1 MAFMMKKKKYKFS
14 VEVGLEE
21 LSAVS
26 FVSAV
31 LFAKLRLLDG
41 GSFVDHSTRE
51 EVRNHT
57 VRWNATFKFLC
68 KMSANASTGVLDPCT
83 LRISVRKESKGGRSF
98 QKLGFSDLNLAEFA
112 GAGLCRD
119 KRLLEGYDT
128 RHRQDNSVLKFTI
141 KMNML
146 SGDILFK
153 VPSPSLKQTALIPGE
168 DKGGVVSSQEKLADA
183 NSVAVVVAGSVVGDR
198 AREDYVSTGS
208 LAGSIASTSSG
219 FGSLPKKRPALFA
232 SELLSGVTGGS
243 HESNDIVAL
252 NEINVALTSQ
262 QQQLELQLIQ
272 QQQQNDATSQQ
283 QQQHTESGHS
293 RNSSNTSQLSKGSGY
308 GSLNSHSQHSRQS
321 SSGDSGHIR
330 SPSWPVWAPRLPTVV
345 QNQQQQQQTNGSAEA
360 AAAES
365 ATQRTEPSINNN
377 PTIASLINGS
387 KQSSVVITP
396 PTPNRSIV
404 DHLDRLTISPPSPL
418 NLLSRRVTTTTSTS
432 TTPLSSRYGK
442 SNGTSTTSTTAATDN
457 NKETTIFRVPPNGMS
472 VARSTATQ
480 QRRWRAAV
488 NVSKTC
494 DCIEGFLKPT
504 RKSSNSPPLLAPRQ
518 LAEQARAVSSP
529 VPLPAAEQFNRS
541 LPISMMMTGAAKT
554 IVAGGGGVATSSSR
568 NIVCSG
574 HRGNKLLISECGGGG
589 GGGGGSKLSALLTTT
604 NSSSS
609 PDSSDDASIIVQELL
624 GAHIPALAQ
633 QQQQLHVNNNQQQ
646 QQQQQQRNSITPPNA
661 SGGSGLSETGSLD
674 RAKAALERR
683 KKAEDG
689 SGNTATICRV
699 EVTRPNP
706 DSLIDEIIKAT
717 NLEGSVLES
726 SETTGLQLFIAKDG
740 TTALGS
746 HEVKAQMPAGVF
758 KQVVMEENSSR

>member
-330 SPSWPVWAPRLPTVV
+330 
-345 QNQQQQQQTNGSAEA
+345 
-360 AAAES
+360 
-365 ATQRTEPSINNN
+365 
-377 PTIASLINGS
+377 
-387 KQSSVVITP
+387 
-396 PTPNRSIV
+396 
-404 DHLDRLTISPPSPL
+404 
-418 NLLSRRVTTTTSTS
+418 
-432 TTPLSSRYGK
+432 
-442 SNGTSTTSTTAATDN
+442 
-457 NKETTIFRVPPNGMS
+457 
-472 VARSTATQ
+472 
-480 QRRWRAAV
+480 
-488 NVSKTC
+488 
-494 DCIEGFLKPT
+494 
-504 RKSSNSPPLLAPRQ
+504 
-518 LAEQARAVSSP
+518 
-529 VPLPAAEQFNRS
+529 
-541 LPISMMMTGAAKT
+541 
-554 IVAGGGGVATSSSR
+554 

-646 QQQQQQRNSITPPNA
+646 QQQQQQRNSITPPRNA